1 MPNSLDAF
9 QLAEPIFVDANIFLF
24 HAFAHPQHGDAARRF
39 LERLEMAEI
48 SAVTSVLVENEVVFK
63 IVLQEAATLL
73 DRPTLWNVRQAL
85 RDDPVFREQV
95 YRPGQQ
101 YQDYIAALSHKGL
114 RLVDVTVDQMQRAV
128 DLGAE
133 LGLLITD
140 ATHVATWRA
149 HDIVNIATGD
159 EDLWEIPGATAWV
172 P

>member
-1 MPNSLDAF
+1 MPKPLDAF

-39 LERLEMAEI
+39 LERLELAEI

-63 IVLQEAATLL
+63 IMLQEAARLL

-101 YQDYIAALSHKGL
+101 YQDYIAALSHTGL
-114 RLVDVTVDQMQRAV
+114 RLVDVTVDQMQRAI

-133 LGLLITD
+133 HGLLITD
-140 ATHVATWRA
+140 ATHVATCQA

-159 EDLWEIPGATAWV
+159 EDLWEIPGTTAWS